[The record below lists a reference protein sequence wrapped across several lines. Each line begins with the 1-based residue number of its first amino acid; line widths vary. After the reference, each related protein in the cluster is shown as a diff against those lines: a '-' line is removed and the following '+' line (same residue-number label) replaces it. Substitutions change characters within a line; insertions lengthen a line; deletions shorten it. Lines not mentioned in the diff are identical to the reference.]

1 MFVFAQP
8 PCFPHPGAREYLLI
22 CTHTYNVS
30 VDILDTPYINE
41 NVTVSGRSGGEQEG
55 EGDLQ

>member
-8 PCFPHPGAREYLLI
+8 PCFPHPGAREYLT
-22 CTHTYNVS
+22 CTHIYNVS
-30 VDILDTPYINE
+30 ADILETQYMNE
-41 NVTVSGRSGGEQEG
+41 NVTVCGRCGEEQEG